1 MTVNFLF
8 NNDSFE
14 NDDKELEYV
23 YTRIDE
29 LDILRSKID
38 DINEKK
44 RKIGLEKD
52 KLLKD
57 FDIYNK
63 NIYHNLTVSDFI
75 NNYTEVSRDYKVLLG
90 SIINKS
96 GNFVDENIDGQIGL
110 FEIPE
115 HLIYRIDDLIKFYY
129 KNFEKFVKSRNL
141 NFIEYDNLDDA
152 IFIQKIKDL
161 QFDVAIVC
169 SFNYKIPKILLEAV
183 KDGFINA
190 HPSLLPKYRGS
201 NP

>member
-8 NNDSFE
+8 NN
-14 NDDKELEYV
+14 
-23 YTRIDE
+23 RISTSGSTPT
-29 LDILRSKID
+29 IKID

-63 NIYHNLTVSDFI
+63 NIYNDLTVSDFI

-96 GNFVDENIDGQIGL
+96 GHFVDENINGQIGL
-110 FEIPE
+110 FEISE
-115 HLIYRIDDLIKFYY
+115 HLIYSIDDLIEFYY
-129 KNFEKFVKSRNL
+129 KNFE
-141 NFIEYDNLDDA
+141 NLDLFKFFNIKPNEFK
-152 IFIQKIKDL
+152 IFYYL
-161 QFDVAIVC
+161 
-169 SFNYKIPKILLEAV
+169 N
-183 KDGFINA
+183 N
-190 HPSLLPKYRGS
+190 R
-201 NP
+201 